1 MILDKEQ
8 MFSDGQAV
16 TASAAS
22 TNYIDLGAVRD
33 IAIGEPLEVLFVAP
47 EAAQSAG
54 ASTLVISL
62 ETDSQS
68 SFATKVTLAQS
79 GVIAKSAITAGAE
92 LWRPKVPAGVQ
103 RYLRAF
109 YTVGVADLTA
119 GTFTAGI
126 LLDRAAH
133 AYPPRGDHVDGF

>member
-22 TNYIDLGAVRD
+22 TNHIDLGALND
-33 IAIGEPLEVLFVAP
+33 IGVGEPLEVLFVAP
-47 EAAQSAG
+47 EAAESAG
-54 ASTLVISL
+54 ASTLVIAL
-62 ETDSQS
+62 ETDSQP

-109 YTVGVADLTA
+109 YTVAVADFTA
-119 GTFTAGI
+119 GTFTAG
-126 LLDRAAH
+126 LVLDRPAH

>member
-16 TASAAS
+16 TNSQAS
-22 TNYIDLGAVRD
+22 TNHIDLGAVRD
-33 IAIGEPLEVLFVAP
+33 IGVGEPLEVVFVSP
-47 EAAQSAG
+47 VAALSAG
-54 ASTLVISL
+54 ASTLTIAL
-62 ETDSQS
+62 ETDTQS

-79 GVIAKSAITAGAE
+79 GAIAKAAITAGAE

-103 RYLRAF
+103 RYLRAY
-109 YTVGVADLTA
+109 YTVGTADLTA

-126 LLDRAAH
+126 VLDRRAH
-133 AYPPRGDHVDGF
+133 AYVASRLNVGGF